1 VIGTHVK
8 DVYEEVTKLVSLQS
22 SGASEPGEKKGP
34 AAAVID
40 FVAGT
45 FQPIIPALSGAGMV
59 KAVLALL
66 IVFDVITAD
75 SQTYYMLNLFA
86 DGVFFF
92 LPMILAFTVAQK
104 LRCNPI
110 LAASVAAMMMH
121 PN

>member
-1 VIGTHVK
+1 MIGTHVK

-22 SGASEPGEKKGP
+22 SGTSDPGEKRTGS
-34 AAAVID
+34 AVID

-66 IVFDVITAD
+66 IVFDVITAA
-75 SQTYYMLNLFA
+75 NLLHAESFCRWC
-86 DGVFFF
+86 F
-92 LPMILAFTVAQK
+92 LLLTNDPGLTVAQK

-110 LAASVAAMMMH
+110 LAASVGYDDAS
-121 PN
+121 